1 MLELLYAVNFT
12 TPSVTFLPPT
22 FAVANKSMLDLF
34 AQNVKL
40 GVNVIAG
47 SFSITTA
54 SVSELV
60 QWVAVSVNV
69 S

>member
-12 TPSVTFLPPT
+12 TPSVTLLPPT
-22 FAVANKSMLDLF
+22 FTSKNKSMLALF

-40 GVNVIAG
+40 GVNVIRG
-47 SFSITTA
+47 SFTMFTA
-54 SVSELV
+54 KISVLV
-60 QWVAVSVNV
+60 QWVAVSVKV